1 MNLTALSTL
10 YKWNHT
16 IFTLLWLT
24 YFTWHNALKFPS
36 CYSMCQNFLP
46 LPGQIKFYWMNLLPK
61 GEIFGVWLLATQ
73 KPINRPGWWKAKFA
87 LFQMSASATGEG
99 EGRHLSK
106 GWLPALATSGVR
118 AFINRRGLHAEIA
131 QLSLTVILKLAIDG
145 LTSII
150 LVVLGTVNL
159 QFQDPFFPFLWGQ
172 FSELWQLLS
181 WVLSGHHVLNFSTWC
196 FSIYKIAHRIWLR
209 ILSLA
214 LEKELNVLDC
224 A

>member
-1 MNLTALSTL
+1 MSKFSSSSRLN
-10 YKWNHT
+10 T
-16 IFTLLWLT
+16 ILLDESVTKRWD
-24 YFTWHNALKFPS
+24 FW
-36 CYSMCQNFLP
+36 
-46 LPGQIKFYWMNLLPK
+46 
-61 GEIFGVWLLATQ
+61 VWLLATQ
-73 KPINRPGWWKAKFA
+73 KPLNRPGWWKGKFA
-87 LFQMSASATGEG
+87 LFQMSAPATGEG

-106 GWLPALATSGVR
+106 GWLPALATSEAR
-118 AFINRRGLHAEIA
+118 AFINRRRELHAEIA
-131 QLSLTVILKLAIDG
+131 QLSVTVILKLAIHG

-159 QFQDPFFPFLWGQ
+159 QFQDPFSPFLWGQ

-181 WVLSGHHVLNFSTWC
+181 WVLSGHHALKFSTWC
-196 FSIYKIAHRIWLR
+196 FSIYKTAHRIWLR